1 MEKKDLKKLTKGQLI
16 KLLLKKVSNHED
28 LLDSDPFKDEVA
40 QEPTKPIPPRRTGK
54 WESLKPKPVPRN
66 SVKQMVKEYE
76 DIIQPPEQFRDAR
89 RPPKP
94 TRKPPPV
101 PQVEEHIANVPVPK
115 IKELNKALKGHAKS
129 YEIELLD
136 NLNPLNHFTKTR
148 PQTESHLE
156 DLLKTMKRF
165 KFIETLEVT
174 FEKDTI
180 DSKPGKRVSI
190 YKTAFFNGK
199 AKTIAKVDDIEPEL
213 NMSRQEIL
221 NVIDK
226 WVSEGS
232 GWVIDR
238 IDSHY
243 LNVTLYK
250 PLNGSSY
257 IELPLELRNPKKG
270 LINIKNQDNECFR
283 WCHIRM
289 LNPIDKHPERVK
301 KEDKEMIEKLDY
313 SGIEFPIFKKD
324 YNKIEKKNRIRV
336 NVFGYENKQPYPIHI
351 SKEDFEMELN
361 LLLLESDGNK
371 NYVLIKDF
379 NSFLFKQT
387 KHKSKKNFCMNC
399 LQCFSSKEV

>member
-1 MEKKDLKKLTKGQLI
+1 M
-16 KLLLKKVSNHED
+16 
-28 LLDSDPFKDEVA
+28 
-40 QEPTKPIPPRRTGK
+40 
-54 WESLKPKPVPRN
+54 
-66 SVKQMVKEYE
+66 
-76 DIIQPPEQFRDAR
+76 
-89 RPPKP
+89 
-94 TRKPPPV
+94 
-101 PQVEEHIANVPVPK
+101 
-115 IKELNKALKGHAKS
+115 
-129 YEIELLD
+129 
-136 NLNPLNHFTKTR
+136 NHFTKTR
-148 PQTESHLE
+148 PLTESHLE
-156 DLLKTMKRF
+156 DLLKTMKGF

-180 DSKPGKRVSI
+180 DSKTGKHVSI

-199 AKTIAKVDDIEPEL
+199 AKTITKVDDIVPEL

-250 PLNGSSY
+250 LLNGGSY

-301 KEDKEMIEKLDY
+301 KEDKDMVDRLDY
-313 SGIEFPIFKKD
+313 NGIEFPI
-324 YNKIEKKNRIRV
+324 
-336 NVFGYENKQPYPIHI
+336 
-351 SKEDFEMELN
+351 S
-361 LLLLESDGNK
+361 
-371 NYVLIKDF
+371 
-379 NSFLFKQT
+379 KQT
-387 KHKSKKNFCMNC
+387 TIRLRRKMG
-399 LQCFSSKEV
+399 